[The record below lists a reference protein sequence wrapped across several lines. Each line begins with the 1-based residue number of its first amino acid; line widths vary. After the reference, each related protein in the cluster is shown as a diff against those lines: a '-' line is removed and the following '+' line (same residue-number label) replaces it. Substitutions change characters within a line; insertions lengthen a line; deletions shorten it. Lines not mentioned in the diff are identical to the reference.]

1 MGISRRRNYAARH
14 MIYERSLMPA
24 ASSRSESTIGWR
36 TYMAFFFFKAEF
48 GRGQVHS
55 LTVEEK

>member
-1 MGISRRRNYAARH
+1 

-24 ASSRSESTIGWR
+24 ASSRSEWR
-36 TYMAFFFFKAEF
+36 SVDAMKVLSGGVQMAFFVFTAEF

-55 LTVEEK
+55 LTVEER